1 VWVLVI
7 GPLPYSRRYAMSS
20 GEERGR
26 ISDFV
31 TKCVN
36 YSFPIL
42 IMRDGRRL
50 FAGDEQRKGDCDF
63 YNDDSAVSMEGKH
76 IS

>member
-1 VWVLVI
+1 
-7 GPLPYSRRYAMSS
+7 MSS
-20 GEERGR
+20 GEEVRC

-31 TKCVN
+31 MKCAN

-42 IMRDGRRL
+42 VMRDGRRL